1 LYNSTNSKWSWAGQ
15 LNHNLEGDLNV
26 CAQVREK
33 FYFEA
38 QNIYNCDE
46 TGCTTVQKCP
56 KVVASKH
63 CCQVGQVTSAE
74 RETLVT
80 VCFAVNAIGNVL
92 PPFFIFPRVKY
103 NPVFVENGP
112 AGSDGDSYPS
122 GWMTAQK
129 LCQVYETLH
138 KIFLCIKRKSSS
150 FNS

>member
-1 LYNSTNSKWSWAGQ
+1 

-46 TGCTTVQKCP
+46 IGCTTVQKCP

-74 RETLVT
+74 RGTLVT